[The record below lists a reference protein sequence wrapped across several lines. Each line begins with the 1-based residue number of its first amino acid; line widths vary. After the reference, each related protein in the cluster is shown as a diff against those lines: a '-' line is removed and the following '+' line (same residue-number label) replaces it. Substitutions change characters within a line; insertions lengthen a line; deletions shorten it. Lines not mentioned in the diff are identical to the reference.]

1 MFKREKSNVITI
13 SCLESSVL
21 WGNNSRYRHSLRNQR
36 LCFSLELLP
45 IALILKPIVFDDSSF
60 HDMIY

>member
-1 MFKREKSNVITI
+1 MFKREKRNVIRI
-13 SCLESSVL
+13 SCMESSVL
-21 WGNNSRYRHSLRNQR
+21 WGNNLRYRHSLRNQR

-45 IALILKPIVFDDSSF
+45 IALILKPIIFDDLIF

>member
-1 MFKREKSNVITI
+1 MLKREKRNVIRI

-21 WGNNSRYRHSLRNQR
+21 WDNYSRYRHSLRNQR

-45 IALILKPIVFDDSSF
+45 VALISERIIFDDLIF